1 MHSGVFLIYIY
12 IGAPIV
18 LPANVMV
25 EFMSPVYEVSE
36 LDGKVDISVTI
47 KGDPLLP
54 VNITIAT
61 TRIGTMREATGM

>member
-1 MHSGVFLIYIY
+1 
-12 IGAPIV
+12 
-18 LPANVMV
+18 MV